1 MPSRKAINRIAPRVP
16 PVKYFSVLYGTAL
29 MIGTEPGPHGDDL
42 GRKWTM
48 LNKAGRIVPAQDMA
62 ARYFLFGEAGCE
74 QIGAQSAAKLAA
86 ELGGSLE
93 ILITGETWRQPARSK
108 PSVRVEPKAASRKSA
123 LRPRASRRKLR
134 PGS

>member
-1 MPSRKAINRIAPRVP
+1 MPPRKQTNRLAPRVP
-16 PVKYFSVLYGTAL
+16 PVKYFSILYGTAL

-48 LNKAGRIVPAQDMA
+48 LNKAGRILPAQDMA

-74 QIGAQSAAKLAA
+74 QIGAHSAATLAA

-93 ILITGETWRQPARSK
+93 MLITGENWRRPARSR
-108 PSVRVEPKAASRKSA
+108 PSVRLETKAATRKPA
-123 LRPRASRRKLR
+123 RPQATRRKLR